1 MISKSTARILAVAVL
16 VGSLLITSRLTDSD
30 AGTSPAARVHVD
42 PTFEVIWTGRELTI
56 EGHTQSESHEADLRR
71 LATSLFPD
79 AQTEFRFE
87 PMGTVPS
94 HWVDTTLQSLHL
106 LSTTRSAIARI
117 SKHELALG
125 SVTSDDAEWRNRV
138 DEVRTAL
145 PKRVSVTADSL
156 PVDTAIE
163 VSSVC
168 EQAFDSLD
176 VGAIQFQESTT
187 AFRTSAYPRL
197 ERVAALARTC
207 RNSRIL
213 ITGHSDASGN
223 EAMNARLSLARAR
236 AVGDFIATR
245 GIDSDRIVVIGA
257 GSAQPVANNG
267 TRYGRSLNRRI
278 EIDLQ
283 NN

>member
-1 MISKSTARILAVAVL
+1 MISKSAARRFAISVL

-30 AGTSPAARVHVD
+30 AGTSPTATAHAD
-42 PTFEVIWTGRELTI
+42 PIFEVLWTGRELTI

-71 LATSLFPD
+71 LAASLF
-79 AQTEFRFE
+79 AVGQTEFRFE

-94 HWVDTTLQSLHL
+94 HWVDTTLQTLHL
-106 LSTTRSAIARI
+106 LSTTRSAVARI
-117 SKHELALG
+117 SKDELAIE
-125 SVTSDDAEWRNRV
+125 SVTSDDVEWRNRV
-138 DEVRTAL
+138 VEARTVL
-145 PKRVSVTADSL
+145 SERVSVTSDSL

-168 EQAFDSLD
+168 EQAFDSLN

-207 RNSRIL
+207 RNSRIV
-213 ITGHSDASGN
+213 ITGHTDASGN

-245 GIDSDRIVVIGA
+245 GIDSDRVVVIAA
-257 GSAQPVANNG
+257 GSAQPVANNR